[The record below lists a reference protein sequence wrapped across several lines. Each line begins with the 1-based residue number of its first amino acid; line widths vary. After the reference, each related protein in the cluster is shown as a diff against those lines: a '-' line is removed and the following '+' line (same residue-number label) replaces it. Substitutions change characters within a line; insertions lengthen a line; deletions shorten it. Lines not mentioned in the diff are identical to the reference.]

1 MAVNGSGKVSLE
13 ITSASVAYDD
23 QRECVGA
30 DAQQTC
36 HRLKV
41 HLNHWL
47 NPLEQEEEVEL
58 STKHAELDLFDGV
71 FSHVAIIELDTKVA
85 LGYCS
90 R

>member
-41 HLNHWL
+41 HLNH
-47 NPLEQEEEVEL
+47 
-58 STKHAELDLFDGV
+58 
-71 FSHVAIIELDTKVA
+71 
-85 LGYCS
+85 
-90 R
+90 